1 MFDSEASLS
10 PQQLLSVLAGLRSGL
25 AGLSTESWAE
35 AELIDMTTE
44 LESLKSAA
52 AAAQAQAA
60 AGLARRR
67 VERDGHV
74 RGLGAEIALARGESP
89 HKGARLLGLATALVD
104 EMPCT
109 LAALRSGVIN
119 EWRATILVR
128 DTAVLTKEDRSR
140 VDTEMADKLEGMGDR
155 KVSAMARSIG
165 YRLDPGSVLRRV
177 RGAEA
182 DRRVSIRPA
191 PDTMTWLGAL
201 LPVAHGVACHAAL
214 TAAADEAQA
223 AGDERSRGQV
233 MADTL
238 VARVT
243 GAHPV
248 DPADRPQVQLHLV
261 MSDHA
266 LLGADGEAGHEAA
279 HIPGY
284 GPIPAFLARDLVR
297 EADKTWVRRLFTSP
311 DTGALVA
318 MDATKRLF
326 DGNLRRFLVLR
337 DDVCRTPWCDAPI
350 RHVDHIERHTDGG
363 VTSAANGQGLC
374 VRCNLVKEHSGWASR
389 RAPDRRHRVTI
400 TTPTGHDYTGP
411 PPVPPPGA
419 RRRTRALV
427 VEIYRALTPVECE
440 YALGA

>member
-1 MFDSEASLS
+1 MFDSSASLS

-25 AGLSTESWAE
+25 AGLSTESWTE
-35 AELIDMTTE
+35 AELIDMTAE
-44 LESLKSAA
+44 LESLKAAA
-52 AAAQAQAA
+52 AAAQTQAA

-67 VERDGHV
+67 VETDGHV

-119 EWRATILVR
+119 EWRATLLVR

-140 VDTEMADKLEGMGDR
+140 VDAEMADKLEGMGDR

-201 LPVAHGVACHAAL
+201 LPVAHGIACHAAL
-214 TAAADEAQA
+214 TAAADAAQA

-266 LLGADGEAGHEAA
+266 LFGANGEAGHEAA

-284 GPIPAFLARDLVR
+284 GPIPAFLARDLVC

-311 DTGALVA
+311 DTGGLVA

-350 RHVDHIERHTDGG
+350 RHVDHIERHADGG

-400 TTPTGHDYTGP
+400 TTPTGHDYAGP

-419 RRRTRALV
+419 RRRTRPIV